1 MGIFFFLSVHVV
13 EASGLWYAEA
23 KYRDIVLGVGA
34 TGIKE
39 EVNTYL
45 SLSYTDYQLFI
56 FIPLL
61 QLVSIYPIPSIYIG
75 IAYDD

>member
-23 KYRDIVLGVGA
+23 KYRDIVLDVGA

-45 SLSYTDYQLFI
+45 SLSYTDYQLC
-56 FIPLL
+56 
-61 QLVSIYPIPSIYIG
+61 PS
-75 IAYDD
+75 